1 MTMHAVVWQ
10 VDVKKD
16 WTGNP
21 DEGLDMLVGMLKT
34 VPGFRRATW
43 TTDGERGLS
52 FQLFE
57 TEEAARAVAGNS
69 VMPPDSPVEFRS
81 VDVYEVIRDVS

>member
-1 MTMHAVVWQ
+1 MTMHAVVFQ
-10 VDVKKD
+10 ADIKKD
-16 WTGNP
+16 WTGDP
-21 DEGLDMLVGMLKT
+21 DEGLDALVGMLRA

-52 FQLFE
+52 FLLFE

-69 VMPPDSPVEFRS
+69 VVPSDAPVEFRS
-81 VDVYEVIRDVS
+81 VDVYEVIRDV